1 MKILC
6 STRDDLLRENYIFRE
21 IEQHLSDFQKRN
33 PNKTIISLG
42 IGDVTLPLPQTAIEA
57 MSAALTEMGN
67 PSTMKGYAP
76 LKGYDFLRDALRF
89 YYQKRNC
96 QIDKED
102 ILITDGAKSTIAK
115 IMGLFENANVLLPVP
130 SYPVYRD
137 VCTMQGFA
145 VHEIP
150 GNEEND
156 FLPMPPKD
164 GNGEGYLIILCS
176 PGNPTGMAYSKE
188 QLREWV
194 KFAEESHSLILF
206 DSAYEAFVTSS
217 APKSIYEI
225 SGAYNC
231 AIEIGSFSKNAGF
244 TGVRCGWVILP
255 HGLKDKRG
263 LSLQNRFL
271 RRLSAIDN
279 GVSYISQRGAA
290 ATLSD
295 KGQQEIEGLVAYYL
309 ENAKILKEALCSR
322 GVRVYGGDIS
332 PYLWFSSQKYRGS
345 WAFFKNL
352 LKVSQIICTPGVG
365 FGDAGE
371 GFVRFS
377 AFGERT
383 NILTA
388 AERILGFSF

>member
-6 STRDDLLRENYIFRE
+6 STHDDRLREHYIFRE
-21 IEQHLSDFQKRN
+21 IERRVLDFQNRN
-33 PNKTIISLG
+33 PHKSIISLG
-42 IGDVTLPLPQTAIEA
+42 IGDVTLPLPQVAVRA
-57 MSAALTEMGN
+57 MASALDEMGN
-67 PSTMKGYAP
+67 PHSMKGYAP
-76 LKGYDFLRDALRF
+76 LKGYDFLRDGLDF

-96 QIDKED
+96 TVKKDD
-102 ILITDGAKSTIAK
+102 IFVTDGAKSTIAK
-115 IMGLFENANVLLPVP
+115 IVGLFENANVLLPMP

-164 GNGEGYLIILCS
+164 GNGEGYLIFLCS

-188 QLREWV
+188 QLLEWV
-194 KFAEESHSLILF
+194 KFAERTESMILF
-206 DSAYEAFVTSS
+206 DGAYEAFCTPTF
-217 APKSIYEI
+217 PKSIYEI
-225 SGAYNC
+225 PGAYNC

-244 TGVRCGWVILP
+244 TGVRCGWVVLP
-255 HGLKDKRG
+255 SDLKDKRG
-263 LSLQNRFL
+263 VSLQSRFL

-290 ATLSD
+290 AILTEQ
-295 KGQQEIEGLVAYYL
+295 GQQEVEELIQYYL
-309 ENAKILKEALCSR
+309 ENAKILKVALSTH
-322 GVRVYGGDIS
+322 GIRVYGGDAS
-332 PYLWFSSQKYRGS
+332 PYLWFSTQNYGGS
-345 WAFFKNL
+345 WEFFSNL
-352 LKVSQIICTPGVG
+352 LKTSQIICTPGIG

-377 AFGERT
+377 AFGARET
-383 NILTA
+383 IKEA
-388 AERILGFSF
+388 AGRLLSFSF